1 MKDYTNM
8 AFKLTIAFLTDIK
21 GLEPQNGQFAIPKA
35 FKLKRVDEFVSLLN
49 GGHTEQELL
58 ELMENYRTTHTAP
71 EMTASVYEMFDY
83 FDIPYKSVALKR
95 DPNNLLVVGKS
106 YVHPHLQI
114 TSPPPTMRVV
124 DGVIIEESV
133 PFFLEF
139 KTSFT
144 LQDLHEYFAQ
154 KMEVSTVMSPKNKGA
169 YEYLLK
175 HYDVEL
181 ILFMIDES
189 WAHHNAMNAPY
200 PKNPLRLSDYEEEA
214 SELYFLRRDVC
225 EEGGFLNGVP
235 RQY

>member
-1 MKDYTNM
+1 MKDYTNP
-8 AFKLTIAFLTDIK
+8 AFKLTIVFLTDIK
-21 GLEPQNGQFAIPKA
+21 GLEPENGQFSIPKA
-35 FKLKRVDEFVSLLN
+35 FKLRRVEEFVSLLN

-58 ELMENYRTTHTAP
+58 ALMENYRTSHTAP
-71 EMTASVYEMFDY
+71 EMTASVYEMFEY
-83 FDIPYKSVALKR
+83 FDAPYKATALKR

-114 TSPPPTMRVV
+114 TSPPPSMRIEN
-124 DGVIIEESV
+124 GEIILTEV

-144 LQDLHEYFAQ
+144 IADLHAYYAQ
-154 KMEVSTVMSPKNKGA
+154 KMEQPDTLTPKLKGA

-175 HYDVEL
+175 HHDVEL

-200 PKNPLRLSDYEEEA
+200 PKNPLRLSDFEEEA